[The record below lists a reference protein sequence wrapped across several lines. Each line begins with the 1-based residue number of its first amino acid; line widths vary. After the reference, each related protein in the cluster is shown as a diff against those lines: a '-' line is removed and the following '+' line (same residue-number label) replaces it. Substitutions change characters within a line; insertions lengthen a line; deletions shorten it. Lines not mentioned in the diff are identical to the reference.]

1 MDVKS
6 AFAKKAS
13 KPPTI
18 AIRGLLRVYPAK
30 SVVAVEK
37 LTRQSDLP
45 FRVHRC
51 TTILKLSEPRIIRS
65 TRCPT
70 SRHGVAV
77 L

>member
-45 FRVHRC
+45 FRVHRWP
-51 TTILKLSEPRIIRS
+51 TFLNLSSPRIIRS
-65 TRCPT
+65 TRFT
-70 SRHGVAV
+70 NSRLGIAV